1 MKRILTAF
9 LYAFTITFAAAAHAA
24 EVEMHTSQGVIVLAI
39 DEENAPA
46 TAANFLQYAEDGFYD
61 GLIFHRVIRYFVI
74 QGGGFNASMEKSET
88 REPIAFEQ
96 TGLSNVKYS
105 ISMPRLADPNS
116 ATSQFFIN
124 LMDNPQLNGNASGPG
139 YAVFGRV
146 IGGMEVVDSIAAVI
160 TGNRG
165 PFPDVPVDNIII
177 NKVVAK

>member
-39 DEENAPA
+39 DEENAPQ

-61 GLIFHRVIRYFVI
+61 GLIFHRVIAGFVI
-74 QGGGFNASMEKSET
+74 QGGGFEPGMQMRQT
-88 REPIAFEQ
+88 REPITFEQ
-96 TGLSNVKYS
+96 TGLLNVKYS
-105 ISMPRLADPNS
+105 ISMARTNDPHS
-116 ATSQFFIN
+116 ATSQFFISVR
-124 LMDNPQLNGNASGPG
+124 DNPSLDGNGGQPG

-165 PFPDVPVDNIII
+165 PFRDVPVDNIII